1 MKPVA
6 KALLMIETTVC
17 FAPAGVLLWLG
28 LLMVPAEIYFLFTG
42 PGDGSLTDL
51 LTLLAW
57 TAGGVAG
64 VVALLN
70 LLFWIVD
77 RPSAFIG
84 RYWTLAGAVAGSAA
98 LLPYTAGEVDSPW
111 WRLVGLMPLAC
122 SVHLMYLGRD
132 FLFPDR
138 PSG

>member
-17 FAPAGVLLWLG
+17 FAPAGALLCVG
-28 LLMVPAEIYFLFTG
+28 LLMVPTQIYFLITG
-42 PGDGSLTDL
+42 PGEASLTGP
-51 LTLLAW
+51 LTVIAL
-57 TAGGVAG
+57 TAGGAAG

-84 RYWTLAGAVAGSAA
+84 RYWTLAGAIAGGAA

-111 WRLVGLMPLAC
+111 WRLVGWMPLVC
-122 SVHLMYLGRD
+122 SIHLIYLGRD
-132 FLFPDR
+132 FLFP
-138 PSG
+138 GK